1 MALIGLFCA
10 NHAAADGSGDPSA
23 LLRVG
28 GISLLERNLRLA
40 LKAGATRLVVLA
52 EELSPAL
59 VEELTALHRRY
70 PLDVVRVA
78 EQLAGK
84 VEPEDRVLLIEEGFV
99 VDQRLVNRA
108 ALFDEPTVI
117 SIWNAGPA
125 VPERAVRLTAQY
137 FSAAVSILPGHLVR
151 RIAKG
156 LGDWDFE
163 QTVLRSAM
171 VDLEPH
177 YLDAAGCAGFV
188 PMLGRDVPLLW
199 HAVSSQADAA
209 LADQSLSGTADT
221 IRGDAPTRWVYGP
234 LARQA
239 LLHSGK
245 LRLSA
250 APVAWVGAGL
260 GAVAVVAL
268 FLGWFW
274 AGVICAILMGF
285 AFELSHRI
293 EQIRLDSAAPGW
305 LLNHAPRLLEAG
317 WYAGLCGAFVKTQG
331 MAAVAVALLL
341 LVCRLSA
348 DLHRH
353 YFHRLFQSSLDDA
366 PGVPRLI
373 GLLGSGAQT
382 NMWLLLCFGIA
393 GAWYG
398 GFWAVAG
405 YSALTYGFVLGVFVL
420 RLKQMV
426 QRRAPGEEPGAG
438 KLRPDASTGVGDGGE
453 SGSDAGTSA

>member
-10 NHAAADGSGDPSA
+10 NHAATDGNGDPSA

-59 VEELTALHRRY
+59 VEELTLLHRRY
-70 PLDVVRVA
+70 PMDVVRDA
-78 EQLAGK
+78 EQLGSRI
-84 VEPEDRVLLIEEGFV
+84 ESEDRVLLIEEGFV
-99 VDQRLVNRA
+99 VDQRLVNR
-108 ALFDEPTVI
+108 TVGLEDPAI
-117 SIWNAGPA
+117 IAIWQAGPS

-137 FSAAVSILPGHLVR
+137 FSAAVSILPGQLVR
-151 RIAKG
+151 RVAKG

-163 QTVLRSAM
+163 QTVLRAAM
-171 VDLEPH
+171 VDLPVQ
-177 YLDAAGCAGFV
+177 YLDAVGCGGFV

-199 HAVSSQADAA
+199 HAVSSHADAA
-209 LADQSLSGTADT
+209 LADQSLSGTAET
-221 IRGDAPTRWVYGP
+221 RRSDAPTRWIYGP
-234 LARQA
+234 LARLA
-239 LLHSGK
+239 LLHGGK
-245 LRLSA
+245 VRLGA
-250 APVAWVGAGL
+250 APAAWAGAGF
-260 GAVAVVAL
+260 GAIAIACL

-285 AFELSHRI
+285 SFELSHRI
-293 EQIRLDSAAPGW
+293 EQIRLDPAAPGW
-305 LLNHAPRLLEAG
+305 LLNHMPRLLEAG
-317 WYAGLCGAFVKTQG
+317 WYAALCGAFVKTEG

-353 YFHRLFQSSLDDA
+353 YYHRLFLSSLDDG

-382 NMWLLLCFGIA
+382 NMWLLLFCGIA
-393 GAWYG
+393 GVWYG
-398 GFWAVAG
+398 GFWAMAG
-405 YSALTYGFVLGVFVL
+405 YSALTYASVLAVFII

-426 QRRAPGEEPGAG
+426 QRSVSAEGEGAG
-438 KLRPDASTGVGDGGE
+438 RSRPTSSTGTG
-453 SGSDAGTSA
+453 A

>member
-10 NHAAADGSGDPSA
+10 NHAAADGNGDPAA

-70 PLDVVRVA
+70 PLDVARDA
-78 EQLAGK
+78 EQLCSK
-84 VEPEDRVLLIEEGFV
+84 VEAEDRILLIEEGFV
-99 VDQRLVNRA
+99 IDQRLVNQAVGREEQA
-108 ALFDEPTVI
+108 VLTV
-117 SIWNAGPA
+117 WNAGPG

-137 FSAAVSILPGHLVR
+137 FSAAVSILPGSLVR

-163 QTVLRSAM
+163 QTVLRAAM
-171 VDLEPH
+171 VDLPVH
-177 YLDAAGCAGFV
+177 YLDAAGCGGFV

-199 HAVSSQADAA
+199 HAVSSQPDAA
-209 LADQSLSGTADT
+209 LADQSLSGTAEAS
-221 IRGDAPTRWVYGP
+221 RGDAPTRWVYGP
-234 LARQA
+234 LARLA

-250 APVAWVGAGL
+250 APVAWAGAAF
-260 GAVAVVAL
+260 GAVAIVAL

-274 AGVICAILMGF
+274 AGAGCAVLMGF
-285 AFELSHRI
+285 AFEVSHRI
-293 EQIRLDSAAPGW
+293 EQTRLDAAAPGW
-305 LLNHAPRLLEAG
+305 LLNHTPRLLEAG
-317 WYAGLCGAFVKTQG
+317 WYAGLCGAFVQTDG
-331 MAAVAVALLL
+331 MAAVAIALLL

-353 YFHRLFQSSLDDA
+353 YFHRLFHSSLDDA

-382 NMWLLLCFGIA
+382 NMWLLLICGAA
-393 GAWYG
+393 GVWYG
-398 GFWAVAG
+398 GFWAIAG
-405 YSALTYGFVLGVFVL
+405 YSALTYGFVLAVFIL

-426 QRRAPGEEPGAG
+426 QRRAPAETEGAG
-438 KLRPDASTGVGDGGE
+438 KPR
-453 SGSDAGTSA
+453 SGAGTGIGTGA